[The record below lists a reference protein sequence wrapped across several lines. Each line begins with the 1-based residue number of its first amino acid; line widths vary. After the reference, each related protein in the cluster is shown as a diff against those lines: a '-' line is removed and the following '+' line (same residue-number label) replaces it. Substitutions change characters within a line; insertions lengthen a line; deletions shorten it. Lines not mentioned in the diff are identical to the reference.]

1 MTCQPDQP
9 LSKASAR
16 RAGWLAAL
24 VALAALLAGPALAG
38 DPADEI
44 GEAPFRAVS
53 ALAAEG
59 FTPFAV
65 SQAGNA
71 SFGMMRDEQMYLCF
85 IADRTDTQARRQTVL
100 MAFINGQD
108 PDPTVPNIP
117 LLCIQTQ

>member
-1 MTCQPDQP
+1 MTRQPDQP
-9 LSKASAR
+9 LARASAR
-16 RAGWLAAL
+16 RAGWL
-24 VALAALLAGPALAG
+24 VALLALLTGPALA
-38 DPADEI
+38 DDVPAGEI

-85 IADRTDTQARRQTVL
+85 IADRTDTQVRRQTVL
-100 MAFINGQD
+100 MAIVNGQD